1 MVPIIKGIF
10 APIPTPFVDDHI
22 AWDKLKDN
30 LSKWSKTP
38 LAGLVVLG
46 SNGEFALLSYEEK
59 VELVRFVREHLP
71 QDKLVIAGT
80 GCETTAETIRLTK
93 DCAAAGANAALV
105 INPSFYKG
113 SYTDP
118 VLKAHFTAVAD
129 ASPIPLMVYNMPRNT
144 GMNLSSQLVIEL
156 SAHPNIVGV
165 KDSSGN
171 IVQIAEICAGT
182 PDDFSVFAGSGSF
195 LLASLAVGGVG
206 GTLAVANIMPEQS
219 VEVVNLFNAG
229 KMDEARRVQQQ
240 LLAPNAAVT
249 AKFGISGL
257 KAALDYLGYYGGSVR
272 RPLLPLAAGEV
283 DKLHAILREA
293 GL

>member
-1 MVPIIKGIF
+1 MVTIIKGIF
-10 APIPTPFVDDHI
+10 APIPTPFIDDQI

-30 LSKWSKTP
+30 LAKWGKSP

-59 VELVRFVREHLP
+59 VAMVRFVRENLP

-80 GCETTAETIRLTK
+80 GCETTAETIRLTR
-93 DCAAAGANAALV
+93 DCADAGADAALV

-113 SYTDP
+113 SYTDA
-118 VLKAHFTAVAD
+118 VLKVHFTAVAD

-144 GMNLSSQLVIEL
+144 GMNLSAQLVIEL
-156 SAHPNIVGV
+156 SRHPNIVGV

-182 PDDFSVFAGSGSF
+182 PEDFAVFSGSGSF
-195 LLASLAVGGVG
+195 LLATLAVGGVG
-206 GTLAVANIMPEQS
+206 GTLAVANIMPVQS
-219 VEVVNLFNAG
+219 CAVVDLFASG
-229 KMDEARRVQQQ
+229 KIEEARAMQQL

-249 AKFGISGL
+249 SRFGISGL
-257 KAALDYLGYYGGSVR
+257 KAALDYLGYFGGNVR
-272 RPLLPLAAGEV
+272 PPLLPLNEADIAKVEAV
-283 DKLHAILREA
+283 LKEA

>member
-10 APIPTPFVDDHI
+10 APIPTPFVDDQI

-30 LSKWSKTP
+30 LAKWGKSS

-59 VELVRFVREHLP
+59 VAMVRFVREHLP
-71 QDKLVIAGT
+71 KDKLVIAGT

-93 DCAAAGANAALV
+93 DCATAGADAALV

-113 SYTDP
+113 SYTDA
-118 VLKAHFTAVAD
+118 VLKVHYTAVAD

-144 GMNLSSQLVIEL
+144 GMNLSTQLVIEL
-156 SAHPNIVGV
+156 SKHPNIVGV

-171 IVQIAEICAGT
+171 IVQIAEVCAGT
-182 PDDFSVFAGSGSF
+182 ADDFSVFAGSGSF
-195 LLASLAVGGVG
+195 LLATLAVGGVG
-206 GTLAVANIMPEQS
+206 GTLAVANIMPELS
-219 VEVVNLFNAG
+219 VEVVNLFDGG
-229 KMDEARRVQQQ
+229 KIDEARQAQQK

-249 AKFGISGL
+249 SKFGISGL
-257 KAALDYLGYYGGSVR
+257 KSALDYLGYFGGNVR
-272 RPLLPLAAGEV
+272 PPLLPLSQPEV

>member
-10 APIPTPFVDDHI
+10 APIPTPFVDDQI

-30 LSKWSKTP
+30 LAKWGKSS

-59 VELVRFVREHLP
+59 VAMVRFVRENLP
-71 QDKLVIAGT
+71 KDKLVIAGT

-93 DCAAAGANAALV
+93 DCAAAGADAALV

-113 SYTDP
+113 SYTDA
-118 VLKAHFTAVAD
+118 VLKVHYTAVAD
-129 ASPIPLMVYNMPRNT
+129 ASPVPLMVYNMPRNT

-156 SAHPNIVGV
+156 SKHPNIVGV

-182 PDDFSVFAGSGSF
+182 ADDFAVFAGSGSF
-195 LLASLAVGGVG
+195 LLATLAVGGVG
-206 GTLAVANIMPEQS
+206 GTLAVANIMPEES
-219 VEVVNLFNAG
+219 VKLVDLFYGGN
-229 KMDEARRVQQQ
+229 MEEAQAMQRL

-257 KAALDYLGYYGGSVR
+257 KSALDYLGYYGGNVR
-272 RPLLPLAAGEV
+272 PPLLPLTQPEV
-283 DKLHAILREA
+283 EKLHEILRQA

>member
-1 MVPIIKGIF
+1 MIKGIF
-10 APIPTPFVDDHI
+10 APIPTPFVDDKI
-22 AWDKLKDN
+22 AWDKLRDN
-30 LSKWSKTP
+30 LAKWGKTS

-46 SNGEFALLSYEEK
+46 SNGEFALLSYNEK

-71 QDKLVIAGT
+71 RDKKVIAGT

-93 DCAAAGANAALV
+93 DCAAAGADAALV
-105 INPSFYKG
+105 INPSFYKD

-118 VLKAHFTAVAD
+118 VLKEHFTAVAD
-129 ASPIPLMVYNMPRNT
+129 SSPIPLMLYNMPRNT
-144 GMNLSSQLVIEL
+144 GMSMSSQLIIEL
-156 SAHPNIVGV
+156 SKHPNITGV

-195 LLASLAVGGVG
+195 LLASLAVGAVG

-219 VEVVNLFNAG
+219 VEVVTLFNAG
-229 KMDEARRVQQQ
+229 KLEEARKLQHK

-249 AKFGISGL
+249 SRFGIAGL
-257 KAALDYLGYYGGSVR
+257 KAALDYLGYYGGPVR
-272 RPLLPLAAGEV
+272 RPLLPLGEAEV
-283 DKLHAILREA
+283 EKLHAVLKTA